1 MKKDIEFTTIRED
14 LNIYEVENGQ
24 ILKAKSIVTAISEG
38 EDKKGK
44 FGDLGFQNISHVVT
58 PKKIDTTDYEYLP
71 AEQITDKHETKKLN
85 FKIVKEIINVY
96 ETDKLIILVDP
107 RVEKISLTNKKDKDD
122 NPVLRYR
129 TGIAISVIPKRPE
142 EERK

>member
-24 ILKAKSIVTAISEG
+24 ILKAKSVVTAISEG

-44 FGDLGFQNISHVVT
+44 FGDLGFQTISHVVT

-71 AEQITDKHETKKLN
+71 TDQITDEHESIDLCEQCLLYGLMFAGIQKLRGYL
-85 FKIVKEIINVY
+85 EA
-96 ETDKLIILVDP
+96 T
-107 RVEKISLTNKKDKDD
+107 R
-122 NPVLRYR
+122 
-129 TGIAISVIPKRPE
+129 
-142 EERK
+142 